1 LPESPGVYL
10 YKNEH
15 NTVIYV
21 GKAKNLKKRV
31 SSYFSKNALDAKTLK
46 LVSDIRKI
54 EHIQV
59 GSEVEAFLLESVLIK
74 KYKPFYNIQ
83 LQDDKFFPYIKIS
96 KGPIPYVI
104 ITRKYEKDN
113 AYYFGPYT
121 NVQDLKIILKSLRR
135 IFPFQSVKNHPKR
148 KCLYYHLGLCPCI
161 PVVPENLEEYKKN
174 LSHIRQFLSG
184 KKQTLQKELKKELK
198 QYSDSE
204 EFEEAA
210 RVQHKI
216 ESIERLTSEHYSP
229 FQYAEKPDFYFERI
243 QAEVTSLIQILSK
256 HDPRVTKLERIECYD
271 ISNIQGKQ
279 ATGSMVVLI
288 NGDVSKKDYRR
299 FKIKLKSTPDD
310 FFMMNEMLSRRL
322 KNDWPLPDLFL
333 IDGGKGQ
340 VSAAMGALNSAGID
354 IPLIGLAKREE
365 TIVLPIPMYG
375 NKYDFEEIKLPKET
389 PGINLLRRIRD
400 EAHRFAI
407 TYHRL
412 LRKKKMLEIL
422 RETKS

>member
-1 LPESPGVYL
+1 MPESPGVYL
-10 YKNEH
+10 YKNAH
-15 NTVIYV
+15 NKIIYV

-46 LVSDIRKI
+46 LVGDIVTI
-54 EHIQV
+54 DHIQV

-96 KGPIPYVI
+96 KGTIPYLV
-104 ITRKYEKDN
+104 ITRKKEADS

-121 NVQDLKIILKSLRR
+121 SANDLKIILKALRR

-161 PVVPENLEEYKKN
+161 PVVPENLNEYKKN
-174 LSHIRQFLSG
+174 LSRIRQFLNG
-184 KKQTLQKELKKELK
+184 KKQTLQKELKKE
-198 QYSDSE
+198 QQQCIHAE
-204 EFEEAA
+204 EFEKAA
-210 RVQHKI
+210 LIQQKI

-229 FQYAEKPDFYFERI
+229 FQYAEKPDFYFERLKT
-243 QAEVTSLIQILSK
+243 EVDSLITILSK

-279 ATGSMVVLI
+279 ATGSMVVLV

-299 FKIKLKSTPDD
+299 FKIKSKTTPDD
-310 FFMMNEMLSRRL
+310 FFMMNEMVTRRL
-322 KNDWPLPDLFL
+322 KNDWPLPDLFV

-340 VSAAMGALNSAGID
+340 VSAAMGALRNANID

-365 TIVLPIPMYG
+365 IIVLPIPMYG

-389 PGINLLRRIRD
+389 PGINMLRRIRD
-400 EAHRFAI
+400 EAHRFAL

-412 LRKKKMLEIL
+412 LRKKNMLEIL
-422 RETKS
+422 KK

>member
-1 LPESPGVYL
+1 LPESPGVYI
-10 YKNEH
+10 YKNEQ
-15 NTVIYV
+15 NKIIYV

-46 LVSDIRKI
+46 LVADIRSMD
-54 EHIQV
+54 HIQV
-59 GSEVEAFLLESVLIK
+59 GSEVEAFLLESVLVK
-74 KYKPFYNIQ
+74 KHKPFYNIQ

-96 KGPIPYVI
+96 KDSNPYLV
-104 ITRKYEKDN
+104 ITRKIEEDGTE
-113 AYYFGPYT
+113 YFGPYT
-121 NVQDLKIILKSLRR
+121 STQDIKIILKSLRR

-148 KCLYYHLGLCPCI
+148 KCLYFHLGLCPCV
-161 PVVPENLEEYKKN
+161 PALPENLEKAKKN
-174 LSHIRQFLSG
+174 LSHIRKFLNG
-184 KKQTLQKELKKELK
+184 KKDTLEKDLKKEQQDAVK
-198 QYSDSE
+198 SE
-204 EFEEAA
+204 EFEYAA
-210 RVQHKI
+210 LIQGKL

-243 QAEVTSLIQILSK
+243 RTEVNSLIQILSER
-256 HDPRVTKLERIECYD
+256 DQRVTKLERIECYD

-279 ATGSMVVLI
+279 ATGSMVVLV

-299 FKIKLKSTPDD
+299 FKIKTKSTPDD
-310 FFMMNEMLSRRL
+310 FFMMNEMLTRRL
-322 KNDWPLPDLFL
+322 RNEWPLPDLFV

-340 VSAAMGALNSAGID
+340 VSAAMGALNSAGVD

-365 TIVLPIPMYG
+365 IIVLPIPMYG

-400 EAHRFAI
+400 EAHRFAL

-422 RETKS
+422 GK